1 MATEPEVTMQVAAI
15 APSTSGMSM
24 STMTPAESTP
34 AADGAGGA
42 AGVLDASQATGRS
55 SGGQWSQG

>member
-15 APSTSGMSM
+15 APSGMSM
-24 STMTPAESTP
+24 STTTPAESTP